1 MDLQFYHY
9 QWNITWLLPIIFP
22 GYVFFSAPFSPRNTE
37 TPACLTAVLR
47 YLILLDLRLHAW
59 VILRSETFIA
69 WSPTSLLSE
78 KWFLH
83 KNQTAAEMRPGAK
96 FRHLAKCA
104 GILGVKHRMHLSE
117 RILDAPK
124 KLWRLFEE
132 ASLFFFTDTSRSQK
146 QCLCVVNK
154 KTCRWQPLHVGY
166 SECLVIQPAIKCAL
180 NPQNKEIFGSYH
192 TWNAQKM

>member
-1 MDLQFYHY
+1 MYSSRLPLVPETPKHQHA
-9 QWNITWLLPIIFP
+9 WITACPPLSNFDR
-22 GYVFFSAPFSPRNTE
+22 SA
-37 TPACLTAVLR
+37 PACLT
-47 YLILLDLRLHAW
+47 DLKMGNLQCLNSDQPARWKVVSTQKPDCPFETYCVVFHAE
-59 VILRSETFIA
+59 R
-69 WSPTSLLSE
+69 
-78 KWFLH
+78 KC
-83 KNQTAAEMRPGAK
+83 PGAK
-96 FRHLAKCA
+96 FRLLAKCA
-104 GILGVKHRMHLSE
+104 GIPGVKHRMHLSE
-117 RILDAPK
+117 RILGAPK